1 MIITEKTIL
10 VTGANR
16 GIKYGTSR
24 FDDTLVRDQLIDE
37 FRFWI
42 RPVVAGAGQRLFEH
56 VDTSVLHF
64 RLTDERRLENGS
76 VILTYVPSDLSA

>member
-24 FDDTLVRDQLIDE
+24 FDDTLVRDRLIDE

-42 RPVVAGAGQRLFEH
+42 RPVVAGTGQRLFEH
-56 VDTSVLHF
+56 VEHQCSTS
-64 RLTDERRLENGS
+64 GS
-76 VILTYVPSDLSA
+76 PMREGWRTGR